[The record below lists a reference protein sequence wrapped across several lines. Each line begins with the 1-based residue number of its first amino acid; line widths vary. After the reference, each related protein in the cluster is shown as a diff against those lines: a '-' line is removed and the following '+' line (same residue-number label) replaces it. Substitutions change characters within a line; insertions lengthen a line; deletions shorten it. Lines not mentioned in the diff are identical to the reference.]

1 MAELDLRWFDNPE
14 DEGQL
19 KQLANSIDSL
29 DANIL
34 SQNDVGQ
41 LLGVF
46 ERFPDDDGFEGFWQI
61 LHLLERAGG
70 YESAL
75 VDSVRRSPGEFN
87 LTMINRL
94 LNGGIEKVGAQSL
107 LSLLEEVARIEQADP
122 DSAQWAKNF
131 VKYQRDKA

>member
-34 SQNDVGQ
+34 NPNDVGQ

-94 LNGGIEKVGAQSL
+94 LNGGIENVGAQSL
-107 LSLLEEVARIEQADP
+107 LSLLEEVALTEQADP
-122 DSAQWAKNF
+122 DSAQWAKHF
-131 VKYQRDKA
+131 VKYQRDKD